1 MHLLKHEIDICK
13 KKLTD
18 IIHYYNKI
26 TDLSNY
32 KLDTNQ
38 NYNFLVILNKS
49 IHIINITILNNFKSM
64 KFKSKI
70 RIFRFFILSIFF
82 FSCHNSTGNKSDEV
96 RLERKK
102 KNYVVTDAKN
112 RNEEHIKLLSSRVLV
127 FSFRIFSSYYT
138 CIPLIA
144 QQVILKR
151 A

>member
-1 MHLLKHEIDICK
+1 
-13 KKLTD
+13 
-18 IIHYYNKI
+18 
-26 TDLSNY
+26 
-32 KLDTNQ
+32 
-38 NYNFLVILNKS
+38 
-49 IHIINITILNNFKSM
+49 M

-82 FSCHNSTGNKSDEV
+82 FLVIIRQETSTSNEV

-102 KNYVVTDAKN
+102 KDYVVTDAKN

-144 QQVILKR
+144 
-151 A
+151 